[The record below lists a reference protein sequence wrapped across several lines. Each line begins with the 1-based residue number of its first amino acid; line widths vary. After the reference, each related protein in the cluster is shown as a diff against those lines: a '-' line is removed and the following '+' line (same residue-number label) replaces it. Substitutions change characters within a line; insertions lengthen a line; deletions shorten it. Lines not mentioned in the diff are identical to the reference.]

1 MSSIKK
7 VIGRLGL
14 AAFAATIPVS
24 IMAQTEEVTVEAVL
38 ALGIEEREPVDTG
51 SVFPADVGRIWLWME
66 VTGAEGQT
74 FSHVWS
80 HAENEWTVE
89 LRVGA
94 DHWRTWS
101 NKSIPPEWTGDWKV
115 EVRDGSG
122 TVLRTVTFTVGSGE

>member
-7 VIGRLGL
+7 VIARLGL

-24 IMAQTEEVTVEAVL
+24 IAAQAGGVSVEAVL

-51 SVFPADVGRIWLWME
+51 SVFPADVGRVWLWTE

-80 HAENEWTVE
+80 HGDNEWTVE
-89 LRVGA
+89 LRIGA

-101 NKSIPPEWTGDWKV
+101 NKAIPPEWTGEWQV
-115 EVRDGSG
+115 EVRDASG
-122 TVLRTVTFTVGSGE
+122 TLLRTVTFTVGSME